1 MLLRSVMKPVPRLV
15 AATVMCLITC
25 AAQGLAAENGDS
37 RLPAP
42 ANVSAIPGNGRVQ
55 LTWSA
60 VDGADGYRVFRAVN
74 GVWQQ
79 TPIASTRATSLV
91 SSSLVNGTTY
101 SFTVAAF
108 TKIGN
113 GPSSLSVTVTPL
125 ASPQAITSTPGDRRI
140 NLKWE
145 PSAGA
150 TSYVVYRKSGTEPGF
165 QEIAVGVTAPL
176 FVDFNLAPGTRYQ
189 YQVRAINAG
198 TESELSDRASAVP
211 FGAPDP
217 DIAVVN
223 LTPHALPD
231 SYAFCDARP
240 APPKTG
246 FIRRLFKSIAKKT
259 F

>member
-1 MLLRSVMKPVPRLV
+1 MKPVPRLV
-15 AATVMCLITC
+15 AAILMCLIAS
-25 AAQGLAAENGDS
+25 AAQGLAAESGDS

-79 TPIASTRATSLV
+79 TPVATTTSTSHT

-108 TKIGN
+108 TKVGN

-125 ASPQAITSTPGDRRI
+125 ASPQAFASTPGDRRV

-150 TSYVVYRKSGTEPGF
+150 TSYVVYRKTGAEPGF
-165 QEIAVGVTAPL
+165 QEIAVGVTAPW
-176 FVDFNLAPGTRYQ
+176 FVDFNLTPGTRYQ
-189 YQVRAINAG
+189 YHVRAINAG
-198 TESELSDRASAVP
+198 TESELSERASAVP

-231 SYAFCDARP
+231 EYAFCDARP

-246 FIRRLFKSIAKKT
+246 FIRRFVKLVAKKT

>member
-1 MLLRSVMKPVPRLV
+1 MLPVPRLV
-15 AATVMCLITC
+15 SATVMCLIAST
-25 AAQGLAAENGDS
+25 AQGFAAESGDS
-37 RLPAP
+37 RLPPP
-42 ANVSAIPGNGRVQ
+42 ANVSAIAGNGRVK
-55 LTWSA
+55 LTWSP
-60 VDGADGYRVFRAVN
+60 VDGADGYRVYRAVN
-74 GVWQQ
+74 GVFQQ
-79 TPIASTRATSLV
+79 TPVASTTTTSHV
-91 SSSLVNGTTY
+91 ASSLVNGTTY

-108 TKIGN
+108 TKVGV

-125 ASPQAITSTPGDRRI
+125 ASPQAVTSTPGDRRI

-150 TSYVVYRKSGTEPGF
+150 TSYVVYRKTSSEPEF
-165 QEIAVGVTAPL
+165 QEIAVGVTAPEL
-176 FVDFNLAPGTRYQ
+176 VDFNLAPGTRYQ

-198 TESELSDRASAVP
+198 TESELSERASAVP
-211 FGAPDP
+211 FGTPDP

-231 SYAFCDARP
+231 TYAFCDARP

-246 FIRRLFKSIAKKT
+246 FIRRFFKIVAKKT

>member
-1 MLLRSVMKPVPRLV
+1 MKPVPRLI

-25 AAQGLAAENGDS
+25 AAQGFAAESGDS

-42 ANVSAIPGNGRVQ
+42 ANVNAIAGNGRVK
-55 LTWSA
+55 LTWSP
-60 VDGADGYRVFRAVN
+60 VEGADGYRVYRGVN
-74 GVWQQ
+74 GVFQQ
-79 TPIASTRATSLV
+79 TPVASTTTTSHT

-101 SFTVAAF
+101 SFTVAAY
-108 TKIGN
+108 TKVGV

-125 ASPQAITSTPGDRRI
+125 ATPQAVTSTPGDRRV

-150 TSYVVYRKSGTEPGF
+150 TSYVVYRKMSSEPEF

-198 TESELSDRASAVP
+198 TESELSERASAVP

-246 FIRRLFKSIAKKT
+246 FIRRFFKSVAKKT

>member
-1 MLLRSVMKPVPRLV
+1 MKPVPRLV
-15 AATVMCLITC
+15 AATLICLIAS
-25 AAQGLAAENGDS
+25 AAQGFATESGDS
-37 RLPAP
+37 RLPPP
-42 ANVSAIPGNGRVQ
+42 ANVSAIAGNGRVK
-55 LTWSA
+55 LTWSP
-60 VDGADGYRVFRAVN
+60 VDGADGYRVYRAVN
-74 GVWQQ
+74 GVFQQ
-79 TPIASTRATSLV
+79 TPVASTTSTSHV

-108 TKIGN
+108 TKVGD

-125 ASPQAITSTPGDRRI
+125 ASPQAVASTAGDRRI

-150 TSYVVYRKSGTEPGF
+150 TSYVVYRKMGGESEL
-165 QEIAVGVTAPL
+165 QEIAVGVTSPV

-189 YQVRAINAG
+189 YQIRAINAG
-198 TESELSDRASAVP
+198 TESELSERASAVP

-231 SYAFCDARP
+231 TYAFCDARP

-246 FIRRLFKSIAKKT
+246 FIRRFFKIVAKKT

>member
-1 MLLRSVMKPVPRLV
+1 MKPVPRLV
-15 AATVMCLITC
+15 AATWMCFIAS
-25 AAQGLAAENGDS
+25 AAPGFAADSGDS

-42 ANVSAIPGNGRVQ
+42 TNVSAIAGNGRVR

-60 VDGADGYRVFRAVN
+60 VDGADGYRVYRAIN
-74 GVWQQ
+74 GVFQQ
-79 TPIASTRATSLV
+79 KPVASTTSTSHLA
-91 SSSLVNGTTY
+91 SSLVNGTTY

-108 TKIGN
+108 TKVGD

-125 ASPQAITSTPGDRRI
+125 ASPQVITSTPGDRRV

-150 TSYVVYRKSGTEPGF
+150 ISYVVYRKSGAEPGF
-165 QEIAVGVTAPL
+165 QEIAVGVTSPEL
-176 FVDFNLAPGTRYQ
+176 VDFNLTPGTRYQ

-198 TESELSDRASAVP
+198 TESELSAIASSVP

-231 SYAFCDARP
+231 TYAFCDARP
-240 APPKTG
+240 VPQTTG
-246 FIRRLFKSIAKKT
+246 FIRRFFKFVTKKT